1 VGGYGQANAQMIV
14 DNYLGWTNQYP
25 PYKISNFSG
34 VPPQKLVMGVPV
46 DFGGGRKV
54 IFIS

>member
-46 DFGGGRKV
+46 
-54 IFIS
+54 